1 MRLTRSKFSKWVN
14 WVGVEHCQSVLYRVR
29 QVYAKALAL
38 NEYPLQAKLDKTR
51 EAEKFFDSLPLE
63 KQADIGVM
71 MMEVIAEEKRKKD
84 GIVFI
89 GSI

>member
-1 MRLTRSKFSKWVN
+1 MRLTRSKFNKWVN
-14 WVGVEHCQSVLYRVR
+14 WVGVEQCQSVLYRVK

-38 NEYPLQAKLDKTR
+38 NEYNLEAKLTKTR
-51 EAEKFFDSLPLE
+51 EAEAFFDTLSLE

-84 GIVFI
+84 GIVFV
-89 GSI
+89 GSL